1 MQGRD
6 VPSEASKVAAEYFS
20 RMLGEVVTSA
30 MPTEASKVAAECV
43 RRTRAN
49 RISSH
54 ARKVALIAIMLSPD
68 GEVDA
73 PAFRKQIREEYA
85 RRYECGSVFL
95 VIVLPILIN
104 LISAWI
110 IRWLSNRSHD
120 LNLRRLRTEAFD
132 AL

>member
-1 MQGRD
+1 
-6 VPSEASKVAAEYFS
+6 
-20 RMLGEVVTSA
+20 

-49 RISSH
+49 RISSN
-54 ARKVALIAIMLSPD
+54 ARNVALIAILLAPE
-68 GEVDA
+68 GEITQA
-73 PAFRKQIREEYA
+73 EYRRQITAEYK

-95 VIVLPILIN
+95 IIVLPLLVN

-110 IRWLSNRSHD
+110 IRWLNNRSPG
-120 LNLRRLRTEAFD
+120 LNLRRLKTEAFD

>member
-1 MQGRD
+1 
-6 VPSEASKVAAEYFS
+6 
-20 RMLGEVVTSA
+20 

-54 ARKVALIAIMLSPD
+54 ARKVALIAIMLAPE
-68 GEVDA
+68 GEVDL
-73 PAFRKQIREEYA
+73 PAYRQQIKEEVA
-85 RRYECGSVFL
+85 RRDQYGSVFL
-95 VIVLPILIN
+95 IIVLPILVN

-110 IRWLSNRSHD
+110 VRWLNNRHHG
-120 LNLRRLRTEAFD
+120 LNLRRLKTEAFD

>member
-1 MQGRD
+1 
-6 VPSEASKVAAEYFS
+6 
-20 RMLGEVVTSA
+20 

-49 RISSH
+49 RISKH
-54 ARKVALIAIMLSPD
+54 ARNVALIAIMLAPE
-68 GEVDA
+68 GEVDEKE
-73 PAFRKQIREEYA
+73 FRKRIKDEYA

-95 VIVLPILIN
+95 VFILPLLIQ

-110 IRWLSNRSHD
+110 LRWLNNRHHG
-120 LNLRRLRTEAFD
+120 LNLRRLKTEAFD